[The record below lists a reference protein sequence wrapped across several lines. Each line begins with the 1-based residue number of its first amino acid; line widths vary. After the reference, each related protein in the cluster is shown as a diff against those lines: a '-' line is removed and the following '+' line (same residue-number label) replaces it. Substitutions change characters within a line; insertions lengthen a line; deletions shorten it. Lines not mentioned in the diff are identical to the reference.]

1 MYATI
6 GCLTF
11 ERQPS
16 AFCMQ
21 APPREAN
28 SPDFRASAITL
39 AIHPRQPQTL
49 VWPSH
54 LCWLCWYWSAGGLM
68 SVRFCENLN
77 KHWVVVRVLLEDMCA
92 LLWVTRIF
100 SQGIFAV
107 TIPVPPFFV
116 FVLNCKHGWMKGL
129 MLPTAHIDRLLI
141 LFTKNKTK
149 HKTIQNWF
157 VCCTHTAG
165 D

>member
-92 LLWVTRIF
+92 LLRARSQQKYLGWKFEWLR
-100 SQGIFAV
+100 QGIFAV
-107 TIPVPPFFV
+107 TTPVPPF
-116 FVLNCKHGWMKGL
+116 LYLCSIAS
-129 MLPTAHIDRLLI
+129 TAEWKDYKLI
-141 LFTKNKTK
+141 
-149 HKTIQNWF
+149 NWLH
-157 VCCTHTAG
+157 VRVHATYGTH
-165 D
+165 